1 MAKPQI
7 LTDQELDFLTR
18 PFQNAEYSKDRALEL
33 ATAGC
38 IAMITEP
45 GDRMAGALA
54 RSLGKLVLVDL
65 LIDGLETR
73 AVVQALQ
80 QHGQLD
86 SCRQSFGDLEGT
98 LADSRQRWLPRLSK
112 SRLEHLFSQ
121 SAALKLQLVT
131 AEDAHWPVGLDDL
144 QDSAPALLFIEG
156 ESATLTKL
164 SQGVSIVGSRVATS
178 YGLQVTSTLVRELAQ
193 VARPTVSGGAV
204 GIDAQVHRSSIVQNL
219 PTVAVQVHRSSIEQ
233 KLPSVAVMAGGMD
246 RKYPSAN
253 FKLFKQIS
261 NQGVLLSEMPPG
273 VAPTRWRFLQRN
285 RLIAALTPTTVVIE
299 AGIRSGSIR
308 TANNALELT
317 RDLYA
322 VPGSVLSGTSLGT
335 NMLIADSKAQILC
348 DLKYFASG
356 SLHFP
361 NQQTESAI
369 ANRAQDAIRE
379 SGFPSLSEVAK
390 LAGLT
395 LSESELALRELTA
408 QGKVIENLSSNGKVH
423 YALKYAF

>member
-7 LTDQELDFLTR
+7 LTDQELESLTR
-18 PFQNAEYSKDRALEL
+18 PFQKSEYSKDRALEL

-45 GDRMAGALA
+45 GDRMAGALG
-54 RSLGKLVLVDL
+54 RCLGKLALVEL

-73 AVVQALQ
+73 AVIEALQ
-80 QHGQLD
+80 QRGQLD

-98 LADSRQRWLPRLSK
+98 LSDSRQRWLPRLSK

-121 SAALKLQLVT
+121 SVALKLQLVT
-131 AEDAHWPVGLDDL
+131 PEDSIWPVGLDDL
-144 QDSAPALLFIEG
+144 HDSAPALLFIEG
-156 ESATLTKL
+156 ELATLTKL
-164 SQGVSIVGSRVATS
+164 SQAVSIVGSRVASS
-178 YGLQVTSTLVRELAQ
+178 YGLQVTASLVRELAQ

-204 GIDAQVHRSSIVQNL
+204 GIDAQVHRSSIEHKL
-219 PTVAVQVHRSSIEQ
+219 PT
-233 KLPSVAVMAGGMD
+233 VAVMAGGMD

-253 FKLFKQIS
+253 FKLFKQVME
-261 NQGVLLSEMPPG
+261 QGLLLSEMPPG

-308 TANNALELT
+308 TANNALELS
-317 RDLYA
+317 RELFA
-322 VPGSVLSGTSLGT
+322 VPGSVLSSTSLGT
-335 NMLIADSKAQILC
+335 NALISDNKALILS
-348 DLKYFASG
+348 DLKYFATG
-356 SLHFP
+356 SLSVP
-361 NQQTESAI
+361 NQQLESAL
-369 ANRAQDAIRE
+369 ANRAHDAIRE
-379 SGFPSLSEVAK
+379 SGFPSLPEVAK

-395 LSESELALRELTA
+395 LFESELALRELTA
-408 QGKVIENLSSNGKVH
+408 QDKVIENLSSNGEVH

>member
-7 LTDQELDFLTR
+7 LNDQELEFLTR
-18 PFQNAEYSKDRALEL
+18 PFQNGEYSKDRALEL

-54 RSLGKLVLVDL
+54 RCLGKLAMVEL

-73 AVVQALQ
+73 SVVEALHQ
-80 QHGQLD
+80 RGQLD

-121 SAALKLQLVT
+121 SHALKLQLLT
-131 AEDAHWPVGLDDL
+131 PEDSIWPAGLDDL
-144 QDSAPALLFIEG
+144 QDSAPAMLFVEG
-156 ESATLTKL
+156 DLATLTKL
-164 SQGVSIVGSRVATS
+164 SQAVSIVGSRAAS
-178 YGLQVTSTLVRELAQ
+178 PYGLQVTSSLVKELAE
-193 VARPTVSGGAV
+193 VSRLTVSGGAL
-204 GIDAQVHRSSIVQNL
+204 GIDAQVHRSSI
-219 PTVAVQVHRSSIEQ
+219 EQ
-233 KLPSVAVMAGGMD
+233 KLSTVAVMAGGMD
-246 RKYPSAN
+246 RKYPSGN
-253 FKLFKQIS
+253 FKLFKQVIEH
-261 NQGVLLSEMPPG
+261 GAFLSEMPPG

-308 TANNALELT
+308 TANNALELS
-317 RDLYA
+317 RELYA

-335 NMLIADSKAQILC
+335 NALIADNKAQILS
-348 DLKYFASG
+348 DLKYFATG
-356 SLHFP
+356 SVSIP
-361 NQQTESAI
+361 KQQIETSI
-369 ANRAQDAIRE
+369 ASRAQDAIRE
-379 SGFPSLSEVAK
+379 GGFPSLSEVAK
-390 LAGLT
+390 LAGMT

-408 QGKVIENLSSNGKVH
+408 QDKVIKNLSSNGEVH
-423 YALKYAF
+423 YALKYAN

>member
-1 MAKPQI
+1 MTNPQI
-7 LTDQELDFLTR
+7 LNDQELESLTQ
-18 PFQNAEYSKDRALEL
+18 PFQKSEYSKDRALEL
-33 ATAGC
+33 ASAGC

-54 RSLGKLVLVDL
+54 RCLGKLSLVGL

-73 AVVQALQ
+73 SVVEALQ
-80 QHGQLD
+80 QRGQLD

-121 SAALKLQLVT
+121 SAALKLKLVT
-131 AEDAHWPVGLDDL
+131 AEDANWPTGLGDL
-144 QDSAPALLFIEG
+144 QDSAPSMLFVEG
-156 ESATLTKL
+156 DPVKLTKL
-164 SQGVSIVGSRVATS
+164 SQAVSIVGSRLASS
-178 YGLQVTSTLVRELAQ
+178 YGIQVTSSLVRELAQ
-193 VARPTVSGGAV
+193 VARPTVSGGAL
-204 GIDAQVHRSSIVQNL
+204 GIDAQVHRSSI
-219 PTVAVQVHRSSIEQ
+219 EQ
-233 KLPSVAVMAGGMD
+233 RISTVAVMAGGMD

-253 FKLFKQIS
+253 FKLFKQVID
-261 NQGVLLSEMPPG
+261 QGVLLSEMPPG

-308 TANNALELT
+308 TANNALELS
-317 RDLYA
+317 RELYA

-335 NMLIADSKAQILC
+335 NALIADNKAQILS
-348 DLKYFASG
+348 DLKCFATG
-356 SLHFP
+356 SFSIS
-361 NQQTESAI
+361 NQRIESAI

-379 SGFPSLSEVAK
+379 SGFPSLPEVAK

-395 LSESELALRELTA
+395 QSESELALRELTA
-408 QGKVIENLSSNGKVH
+408 QDKVIKNLGSNGEVH